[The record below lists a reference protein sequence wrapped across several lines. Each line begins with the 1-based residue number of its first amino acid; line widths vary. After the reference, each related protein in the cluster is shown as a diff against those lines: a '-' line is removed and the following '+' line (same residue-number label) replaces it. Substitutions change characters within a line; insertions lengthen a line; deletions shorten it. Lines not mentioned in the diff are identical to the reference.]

1 MRRWVAILLIGLI
14 LFPVPLLAAVTVD
27 SSAGCGGTNS
37 ASCSLTI
44 AADANAVMVCFTQ
57 RDTGS
62 AVQPGVSASVGGQ
75 AATFLGGAQNSG
87 NSTRVEFWYKLAPLT
102 GAQTIAVTGDAATDR
117 LAMAA
122 VSLKNVAQTSTFNTK
137 SEIGSTVNGTNADLD
152 GIASAVGEFVFL
164 CGGGPVS
171 KAQRLAQ
178 MPPHQFQLKSSSSH
192 SIAPGSPQLLGRTAK
207 PGLRQRSICAWI
219 SPRQMLMRSSL
230 PLFANWSLR
239 RLAVIEG
246 RCCCHEALPA
256 HAAFCAGLFG
266 YSILGRDHL

>member
-102 GAQTIAVTGDAATDR
+102 GPQTIAVTGDAATDR

-164 CGGGPVS
+164 CGGARVQGAAPSPDATAPVS
-171 KAQRLAQ
+171 TEIIEQPFDSAGVSTITWAYSEAGASPTVNMRMDLAASDAYA
-178 MPPHQFQLKSSSSH
+178 LVAA
-192 SIAPGSPQLLGRTAK
+192 SIRELVVAATGRNRGAVLL
-207 PGLRQRSICAWI
+207 P
-219 SPRQMLMRSSL
+219 
-230 PLFANWSLR
+230 
-239 RLAVIEG
+239 
-246 RCCCHEALPA
+246 
-256 HAAFCAGLFG
+256 
-266 YSILGRDHL
+266 